1 MAFVLSSAVLAF
13 SAAPAVAQN
22 PVNGGYG
29 RTPIP
34 LPSVRSGEPSSNV
47 ASSRTA
53 ASRTVSSPK
62 RLPFTGIDVRLLILG
77 GVGLVG
83 AGYGLRRRTRPHIR

>member
-1 MAFVLSSAVLAF
+1 MNRRSVAFVLSSAVLAF

-34 LPSVRSGEPSSNV
+34 LPSVHSGEPSSNV
-47 ASSRTA
+47 A

-62 RLPFTGIDVRLLILG
+62 KLPFTGIDVRLLILG

-83 AGYGLRRRTRPHIR
+83 AGYGLRRRTRSQIR